1 MATEHGDANHDIHPD
16 ASAHLA
22 EVRDV
27 VDAVLREQ
35 VGAWGFRGA
44 EVRSGLDHD
53 GDEVLIIDAYYD
65 RTEAPVNALSFY
77 GLTRKVRESL
87 RERGESRFPHIRN
100 HFDESQQVAV

>member
-1 MATEHGDANHDIHPD
+1 MSTDHGNANHDID
-16 ASAHLA
+16 AGSSAHLA

-65 RTEAPVNALSFY
+65 RTEAPVNALLFY
-77 GLTRKVRESL
+77 GLTRKVREAL
-87 RERGESRFPHIRN
+87 REHGEFRFPHIRN